1 MSKKFVSVER
11 LALALQT
18 LKEKVV
24 LKEVGK
30 GLFSGKYADLTGKPT
45 IPSKTSE
52 LQNDSS
58 FVDATTLNG
67 KGYLTKESDPTVP
80 AWAKASSKPT
90 YTAAEVGALP
100 SDTAIP
106 TKVSQLTNDSGFQTS
121 SQVSSAITK
130 ATSSLASQSY
140 VGQQIAAAAHLKR
153 EKVSTLPAVSSA
165 NENTIYM
172 VPKSG
177 SGNDVYNEYMLID
190 GKFELIGNSAAD
202 LTNYLQESNEASES
216 EITALFTGW

>member
-1 MSKKFVSVER
+1 MSKKFISLEL
-11 LALALQT
+11 LALVVQEIKEKFI
-18 LKEKVV
+18 LKEA
-24 LKEVGK
+24 GK

-58 FVDATTLNG
+58 FVDTTTLAG
-67 KGYLTKESDPTVP
+67 KGYLTKETDPTVP
-80 AWAKASSKPT
+80 AWAKAASKPT

-106 TKVSQLTNDSGFQTS
+106 SKVSELSNDSGFQTS

-130 ATSSLASQSY
+130 ATASLASQTY

-153 EKVSTLPAVSSA
+153 EKVSALPSVSAA
-165 NENTIYM
+165 NEKTIYM

-177 SGNDVYNEYMLID
+177 SGNDVYSEYMLID
-190 GKFELIGNSAAD
+190 GKFELIGSSSAD

>member
-1 MSKKFVSVER
+1 MSKKFISVER
-11 LALALQT
+11 LALALQN

-24 LKEVGK
+24 LKETGK
-30 GLFSGKYADLTGKPT
+30 GLFSGKYTDLTGKPT

-58 FVDATTLNG
+58 FVDETALNG
-67 KGYLTKESDPTVP
+67 KGYLTKETDPTVP
-80 AWAKASSKPT
+80 AWAKSASKPT

-106 TKVSQLTNDSGFQTS
+106 SKVSELTNDSGFQTS
-121 SQVSSAITK
+121 SQVNTAITR
-130 ATSSLASQSY
+130 ATEPLATQAY
-140 VGQQIAAAAHLKR
+140 VGQQIAASAHLKR
-153 EKVSTLPAVSSA
+153 EKVSALPAVASA
-165 NENTIYM
+165 KENTIYM

-177 SGNDVYNEYMLID
+177 SGNDVFNEYMLID
-190 GKFELIGNSAAD
+190 GKFELIGSSTAD